1 MEETMSKKEEAT
13 VLGIIRIGA
22 GSSWYQ
28 CTDQVKCAIE
38 AAKICK
44 QDWAH
49 LFKFKRKQDFPVNLY
64 DISKS
69 DGGWFSDGGGV
80 YSQESKKQIPF
91 IKTIYVVV

>member
-1 MEETMSKKEEAT
+1 MSKKEEAT

-69 DGGWFSDGGGV
+69 DGGWFATDSGV
-80 YSQESKKQIPF
+80 YSNGESEKQIPF